1 MSVLVLPVTA
11 IGNPDI
17 QTMPNYSDEI
27 SAVFLRAG
35 YKLIDRSA
43 VASQAKGL
51 RINLSKGVE
60 DKDIKPLADALGVDA
75 IFLGALTYHYVPGE
89 SGTKPATFNSV
100 TDSTGKVR
108 TIEAEGE
115 SSYNRSG
122 YYTITSM
129 SVRLVDAHSM
139 TTIMTG
145 YAEPCGNKNVDKW
158 FVDLLK
164 EKMGV
169 KD

>member
-1 MSVLVLPVTA
+1 V
-11 IGNPDI
+11 IGNPNT
-17 QTMPNYSDEI
+17 QTMPTYSDEI

-35 YKLIDRSA
+35 YRVIDRSA
-43 VASQAKGL
+43 VASQAKGMN
-51 RINLSKGVE
+51 INLVKGVD
-60 DKDIKPLADALGVDA
+60 DKDIKPLAQALGVDA
-75 IFLGALTYHYVPGE
+75 IFLGSLTYNYVPGE

-108 TIEAEGE
+108 TVEAEGE
-115 SSYNRSG
+115 SKYNRDS
-122 YYTITSM
+122 YYAITSM
-129 SVRLVDAHSM
+129 SARLIDARSM

-145 YAEPCGNKNVDKW
+145 YAEPCGGKGVDRW
-158 FVDLLK
+158 FVDMLK